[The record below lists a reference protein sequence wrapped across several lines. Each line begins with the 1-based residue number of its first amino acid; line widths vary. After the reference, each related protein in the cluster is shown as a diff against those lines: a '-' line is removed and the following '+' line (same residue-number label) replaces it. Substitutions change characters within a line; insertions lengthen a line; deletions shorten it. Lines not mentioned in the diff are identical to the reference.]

1 MKIGLIG
8 AMDIELAHLIDDMQ
22 QHTVEQV
29 LGAQFHLGRIGGVD
43 VVLAKCGIGKVA
55 AAVTAQ
61 TMLLR
66 YAPDLLINTGVGG
79 SLTTRLSVGAI
90 AISAR
95 AVEHDMDTSPL
106 GDPVGLISGINRIY
120 LDADQDHAQRLLA
133 HARDLGLD
141 ATLGTV
147 CSGDRFVASI
157 AEKERIASLFED
169 AAVCEMEGAAIAH
182 TAYLA
187 GVPFVIVRA
196 ISDSADGS
204 SSMDYMEF
212 LPLAAERSYS
222 LVRAYLEGVGRSL
235 S

>member
-8 AMDIELAHLIDDMQ
+8 AMDIEIARLIADMAE
-22 QHTVEQV
+22 HSVERV
-29 LGAQFHLGRIGGVD
+29 LGTEFHLGTIAGVE

-79 SLTTRLSVGAI
+79 SLTTRLSVGDI

-106 GDPVGLISGINRIY
+106 GDPVGFISGINRIY
-120 LDADQDHAQRLLA
+120 LDADRDAAARLLA
-133 HARDLGLD
+133 HAHGRGCNALV
-141 ATLGTV
+141 GTV
-147 CSGDRFVASI
+147 CSGDRFVASM

-196 ISDSADGS
+196 VSDSADGS

-212 LPLAAERSYS
+212 LPLAADRSYA
-222 LVRAYLEGVGRSL
+222 LVRAYLEGLGA
-235 S
+235 

>member
-8 AMDIELAHLIDDMQ
+8 AMEIELAHLISDMEA
-22 QHTVEQV
+22 HRVERV
-29 LGAQFHLGRIGGVD
+29 LGVEFHLGTIGGVE
-43 VVLAKCGIGKVA
+43 VVLARCGIGKVA

-61 TMLLR
+61 TMILTYR
-66 YAPDLLINTGVGG
+66 PQLLINTGVGG
-79 SLTTRLSVGAI
+79 SLTTRLSVGDI
-90 AISAR
+90 AVSLR

-106 GDPVGLISGINRIY
+106 GDPVGFLSGINRIY
-120 LDADQDHAQRLLA
+120 LDADRESAERLA
-133 HARDLGLD
+133 SCADALGLK
-141 ATLGTV
+141 AVLGTV
-147 CSGDRFVASI
+147 CSGDRFVASM

-187 GVPFVIVRA
+187 SVPFVIVRA

-212 LPLAAERSYS
+212 LPLAAERSYA
-222 LVRAYLEGVGRSL
+222 LVRAYLEGL
-235 S
+235 EK

>member
-8 AMDIELAHLIDDMQ
+8 AMDIEIARLIADMAE
-22 QHTVEQV
+22 HSVERV
-29 LGAQFHLGRIGGVD
+29 LGTEFHLGTIAGVE

-79 SLTTRLSVGAI
+79 SLTTRLSVGDI

-106 GDPVGLISGINRIY
+106 GDPVGFISGINRIY
-120 LDADQDHAQRLLA
+120 LDADRDAAARLLA
-133 HARDLGLD
+133 HAHGMGCNALV
-141 ATLGTV
+141 GTV
-147 CSGDRFVASI
+147 CSGDRFVASM

-196 ISDSADGS
+196 VSDSADGS

-212 LPLAAERSYS
+212 LPLAAERSYA
-222 LVRAYLEGVGRSL
+222 LVRAYLEGLGA
-235 S
+235 

>member
-8 AMDIELAHLIDDMQ
+8 AMDVELSHLIADMQ
-22 QHTVEQV
+22 DHTVERV
-29 LGAQFHLGRIGGVD
+29 LGTEFHLGRIGGVD

-66 YAPDLLINTGVGG
+66 YQPTLLMNTGVGG
-79 SLTTRLSVGAI
+79 SLTTRLSVGDI

-106 GDPVGLISGINRIY
+106 GDPVGFLSGINRIY
-120 LDADQDHAQRLLA
+120 LDADLESAERLLA
-133 HARDLGLD
+133 HAEALGLK

-147 CSGDRFVASI
+147 CSGDRFVASVS
-157 AEKERIASLFED
+157 EKERIASLFED
-169 AAVCEMEGAAIAH
+169 AAVCEMEGGAIAH
-182 TAYLA
+182 AAYLA

-204 SSMDYMEF
+204 SSMDYLSF
-212 LPLAAERSYS
+212 LEIAAERSYA
-222 LVRAYLEGVGRSL
+222 LVRAYLEGLAG
-235 S
+235 